1 MSRSHLQVPFTL
13 RSGPSLNF
21 LWIIKTPRP
30 RGMISTNLWNYWW
43 QQKGP
48 VSPDDL
54 AGADTQGPRWNP
66 SAPPDYK
73 TFIIDKINSLI
84 DKNQV
89 TSLGGAAKRP
99 ARKTYRGKT
108 SRRKTSRGK
117 TSRRKTY
124 RRKTNRKKTSRRK
137 TNRKKTSRRKSNIK
151 QTS

>member
-1 MSRSHLQVPFTL
+1 MSRSHLQVPFTPTQWAKFESIVNNKDAPAT
-13 RSGPSLNF
+13 RDDLNE
-21 LWIIKTPRP
+21 LMKLLVTA
-30 RGMISTNLWNYWW
+30 
-43 QQKGP
+43 KG
-48 VSPDDL
+48 SSITPDDL
-54 AGADTQGPRWNP
+54 VGADTQGPRWNP
-66 SAPPDYK
+66 SATEPPDYK

-137 TNRKKTSRRKSNIK
+137 